1 MNAHDTNPDPASLAR
16 QAYRVLEQK
25 IVTLALAPGAIVTEK
40 QLIDMAGQ
48 GRTPV
53 REAIQK
59 LEWQGLLIVKPRS
72 GLQISPIRASDR
84 REIMAVRRR
93 LEPEVAALAARH
105 AGTDERTALIDC
117 ARDMSAAAALAD
129 VQGFLDADKR
139 FDEWMEKACPN
150 RFLTGPLSTLQT
162 HARRLWCATATADS
176 MDRAVGLHVA
186 IIRAVQKQDAA
197 EASAA
202 TERLLDHMADAG

>member
-1 MNAHDTNPDPASLAR
+1 MDSNDDPQDPDSLAR
-16 QAYRVLEQK
+16 QAYRVLEQR
-25 IVTLALAPGAIVTEK
+25 IVTLALAPGAVVTEK
-40 QLIDMAGQ
+40 QLIDMAGH

-59 LEWQGLLIVKPRS
+59 LEWQGLLVVKPRS

-84 REIMAVRRR
+84 REIMEVRRR
-93 LEPEVAALAARH
+93 LEPAVAALAARH
-105 AGTDERTALIDC
+105 ADIDQRKAFIDC

-129 VQGFLDADKR
+129 VQGFLAADRR
-139 FDEWMEKACPN
+139 FDDIMERVCPN
-150 RFLTGPLSTLQT
+150 RFLTAPLATLQT
-162 HARRLWCATATADS
+162 HARRLWFATATAES

-197 EASAA
+197 EAAAA
-202 TERLLDHMADAG
+202 TERLLDHMAELG